1 MSDLISRDS
10 LLEAMNDPKRL
21 IMLDGRAALVSGEWG
36 ALMRHSDVLEVVAS
50 IPRTDDLTMAHGRWL
65 TSSDIPDTL
74 ICSVC
79 GRRFDMYHFD
89 QKDMPYCLCG
99 AKMDGGASDG

>member
-1 MSDLISRDS
+1 MQSDLISRR
-10 LLEAMNDPKRL
+10 RL
-21 IMLDGRAALVSGEWG
+21 KSSINREDGIVVGGYRYIRAAAVMAKIDAAPKLDAVP
-36 ALMRHSDVLEVVAS
+36 VV
-50 IPRTDDLTMAHGRWL
+50 HGRWF

-89 QKDMPYCLCG
+89 QKDMPFCLCG
-99 AKMDGGASDG
+99 AKMDGGNVNG